1 VKIEIELMEVIFFNL
16 SLVSTTVMKILNV
29 TRSDLA
35 RTGSALPFLPC
46 LIELFSSSSLGS
58 TCS

>member
-1 VKIEIELMEVIFFNL
+1 MEVLFFNL
-16 SLVSTTVMKILNV
+16 SLVLLTVMKISNF

-35 RTGSALPFLPC
+35 RSGSALPFLPR
-46 LIELFSSSSLGS
+46 LLEFVSLPSLGS